1 MPIYPKNIPKRS
13 IFLLSLILFFC
24 LPTVPGFAANS
35 PPSVGT
41 ISPSSGYSNIN
52 QTISFTTTYYDPNG
66 YTNIQYVC
74 LLINTSA
81 SGANCFYGY
90 YVRSTNKLYLRN
102 DTNTGWLG
110 GYAPGSSGRYI
121 ENSYV
126 KLDCYN
132 SRASA
137 SGTTLSV
144 KWAVIF
150 KNTFI
155 GSKKSYLY
163 VKDNSNAY
171 NGWTQKGTY
180 TIDTISPTGSI
191 KVNND
196 SQYSNS
202 SAVTLNLTASDNSG
216 GSGIDQMKF
225 SNDNSTWSAA
235 ESYNPTKAWLL
246 SSGDSTK
253 TVYAKFSDKSGNW
266 SNSYSDTIILDTTPP
281 KVIITSP
288 QSGIETGAAQV
299 QLQGTVDGVSFSENR
314 TLTTEGQNTLTKTA
328 TDAAGNSGSG
338 SVNISFYQSTEIG
351 ASGGEVASS
360 DGKVRLIVPSGALN
374 ETKYIKLSNVN
385 NDSLNSATPTNKSL
399 LSVVECK
406 PAGLVFN
413 KSASI
418 IYTLSLAEIP
428 GTPVEL
434 GLYDS
439 SQRQIISTGQT
450 SIVPSDGYTVTFS
463 ISHFSTYAALKS
475 LTSQGTPIGAGVK
488 IPLPDMLT
496 GSFSHSIPITVVHGR
511 KGMQPNIA
519 LTYRSSNPDSWTGVG
534 FSLNPGYIVR
544 STRLGPP
551 TYTDNDTFYFITDS
565 GSTELVHLIDNLY
578 QAKIES
584 GFARFYK
591 ETDDS
596 WKIVGKD
603 GSILRLG
610 TTSDSKE
617 TSSSGTFSWHITRAT
632 DTNGNYIQFS
642 YNKDQGKSYL
652 SRIDYTGND
661 NGVAPRNSIEFIL
674 EAREDIPSSYL
685 SGSKIA
691 TAKRLKEIQVKVNSE
706 LVWRYSLEYN
716 YSADTN
722 RSLLKSVTQSASD
735 NTSLPKQTLTYQQ
748 AR

>member
-1 MPIYPKNIPKRS
+1 
-13 IFLLSLILFFC
+13 
-24 LPTVPGFAANS
+24 
-35 PPSVGT
+35 
-41 ISPSSGYSNIN
+41 
-52 QTISFTTTYYDPNG
+52 
-66 YTNIQYVC
+66 
-74 LLINTSA
+74 
-81 SGANCFYGY
+81 
-90 YVRSTNKLYLRN
+90 
-102 DTNTGWLG
+102 
-110 GYAPGSSGRYI
+110 
-121 ENSYV
+121 
-126 KLDCYN
+126 
-132 SRASA
+132 
-137 SGTTLSV
+137 
-144 KWAVIF
+144 
-150 KNTFI
+150 
-155 GSKKSYLY
+155 
-163 VKDNSNAY
+163 
-171 NGWTQKGTY
+171 
-180 TIDTISPTGSI
+180 
-191 KVNND
+191 
-196 SQYSNS
+196 
-202 SAVTLNLTASDNSG
+202 
-216 GSGIDQMKF
+216 
-225 SNDNSTWSAA
+225 
-235 ESYNPTKAWLL
+235 
-246 SSGDSTK
+246 
-253 TVYAKFSDKSGNW
+253 
-266 SNSYSDTIILDTTPP
+266 
-281 KVIITSP
+281 
-288 QSGIETGAAQV
+288 
-299 QLQGTVDGVSFSENR
+299 
-314 TLTTEGQNTLTKTA
+314 
-328 TDAAGNSGSG
+328 
-338 SVNISFYQSTEIG
+338 
-351 ASGGEVASS
+351 
-360 DGKVRLIVPSGALN
+360 
-374 ETKYIKLSNVN
+374 
-385 NDSLNSATPTNKSL
+385 
-399 LSVVECK
+399 
-406 PAGLVFN
+406 
-413 KSASI
+413 
-418 IYTLSLAEIP
+418 
-428 GTPVEL
+428 
-434 GLYDS
+434 
-439 SQRQIISTGQT
+439 
-450 SIVPSDGYTVTFS
+450 
-463 ISHFSTYAALKS
+463 
-475 LTSQGTPIGAGVK
+475 
-488 IPLPDMLT
+488 MLT